1 MLNEILHQ
9 INSYD
14 TIIIHRHTRPDGDAL
29 GSQIGL
35 KEIIK
40 HNFKKDV
47 FAVGDDSDR
56 LDFIGKM
63 DIVDDE
69 LYDKALVFV
78 LDTADTF
85 LISDERYSKGAYV
98 IKIDHHI
105 SRSDFGNLNYVD
117 TSFESCAGLVAY
129 MAIELGLEINQ
140 TAAKALF
147 TGIVTDSGRFRY
159 DSTSS
164 RTFSVVSKLLESGL
178 NITEVYDNLYIEELD
193 NVRLKAYFMLNF
205 QLTEC
210 NVAYMKNT
218 KADIEKFKTNFFT
231 ISRGMVNTMAGI
243 GGISIWANFT
253 EDVENNVIVA
263 ELRSNKYNINE
274 IAVKYGGGGHK
285 FASGA
290 SLESWEKVDEM
301 LADLDLLI
309 KEDL

>member
-9 INSYD
+9 IKNYE

-40 HNFKKDV
+40 QNFKKDV
-47 FAVGDDSDR
+47 FVVGDESER
-56 LDFIGKM
+56 LGFIGQM
-63 DIVDDE
+63 DIVEDE
-69 LYDKALVFV
+69 MYDNALVFV
-78 LDTADTF
+78 LDTADTI
-85 LISDERYSKGAYV
+85 LISDDRYSKGAYI

-105 SRSDFGNLNYVD
+105 SRNDFGNLNYVD

-129 MAIELGLEINQ
+129 IAMELGLEINEL
-140 TAAKALF
+140 AAKALF

-159 DSTSS
+159 DSTTS
-164 RTFSVVSKLLESGL
+164 RTFSIASRLLECSF
-178 NITEVYDNLYIEELD
+178 NITDVYDNLYIEELD

-205 QLTEC
+205 QLTKN

-218 KADIEKFKTNFFT
+218 HADIERFNTNFFT

-243 GGISIWANFT
+243 NGIPIWANFT
-253 EDVENNVIVA
+253 EDIENNVVVA

-274 IAVKYGGGGHK
+274 VAVKYGGGGHK

-290 SLESWEKVDEM
+290 SLDSWTKVDEM